1 MNIIIVGDGKVGYT
15 LAEYLS
21 KEDHDVTL
29 VDRNQ
34 QALDKATET
43 LDVMGVKG
51 NGANVRTLLEAGAD
65 EADILIAVTTH
76 DETNMVCCLAAKQL
90 GAKYTIARIR
100 DPEYTESISL
110 LQNGMGID
118 LVVNPERASAMEISR
133 LLRFPF
139 ATNIEAFAHGRVEM
153 VEFKAMEGDPI
164 VNTPIRSLPSRI
176 PRVLYCV
183 VQRDHDTFI
192 PNGDTIIRP
201 GDRVHVAADLITI
214 TQFFKYMGKN
224 TQKVRSAMLLGGGHI
239 AFYLARI
246 IAGMGIK
253 LSIVE
258 LKPETC
264 AMLSEMLD
272 EVTVI
277 QGDGTDQ
284 ELLDSEN
291 MREMGALICLTGR
304 DEENLITG
312 LYGAKCGVGKVI
324 VKVNRLNYMDVMHDM
339 GIDSV
344 VSPKL
349 TTANLILRS
358 VRARSR
364 SQDSVL
370 EKVYRILGGEVEV
383 CEFTAL
389 EGAPFLNVPL
399 SQLSIAP
406 GVLVAVLVRGK
417 KIIIPFGNDHIE
429 SGDTVILVS
438 RASKIVT
445 LEDAFR

>member
-1 MNIIIVGDGKVGYT
+1 MNIVIVGDGKVGYT

-21 KEDHDVTL
+21 KEEHDVTL

-51 NGANVRTLLEAGAD
+51 NGANVRTLLEAGVD
-65 EADILIAVTTH
+65 TADILIAVTTH

-90 GAKYTIARIR
+90 GVKYTIARIR
-100 DPEYTESISL
+100 DPEYTESMSL

-118 LVVNPERASAMEISR
+118 LVVNPERATAMEISR

-153 VEFKAMEGDPI
+153 VEFKAMESDPI
-164 VNTPIRSLPSRI
+164 VNIPIRSLSSRI

-183 VQRDHDTFI
+183 VQRDHETFI

-201 GDRVHVAADLITI
+201 GDRVHVAADLMTI
-214 TQFFKYMGKN
+214 TQFFKHLGKN

-239 AFYLARI
+239 SYYLARI
-246 IAGMGIK
+246 IAGMGIR
-253 LSIVE
+253 LSIIE
-258 LKPETC
+258 INAETC
-264 AMLSEMLD
+264 AMLSESLD
-272 EVTVI
+272 DVTII

-284 ELLDSEN
+284 ELLSSEN
-291 MREMGALICLTGR
+291 LESMGALVCLTGR

-312 LYGAKCGVGKVI
+312 LYGARSGVGKVI

-358 VRARSR
+358 VRARAH
-364 SQDSVL
+364 SQNSVV
-370 EKVYRILGGEVEV
+370 EKVHRILGGEVEV
-383 CEFTAL
+383 TEFTAL
-389 EGAPFLNVPL
+389 QSAPFLNVPL

-406 GVLVAVLVRGK
+406 GVLVAVLVRDK

>member
-1 MNIIIVGDGKVGYT
+1 M
-15 LAEYLS
+15 
-21 KEDHDVTL
+21 
-29 VDRNQ
+29 
-34 QALDKATET
+34 
-43 LDVMGVKG
+43 
-51 NGANVRTLLEAGAD
+51 
-65 EADILIAVTTH
+65 
-76 DETNMVCCLAAKQL
+76 
-90 GAKYTIARIR
+90 
-100 DPEYTESISL
+100 
-110 LQNGMGID
+110 
-118 LVVNPERASAMEISR
+118 
-133 LLRFPF
+133 
-139 ATNIEAFAHGRVEM
+139 
-153 VEFKAMEGDPI
+153 
-164 VNTPIRSLPSRI
+164 RSLPGRI

-324 VKVNRLNYMDVMHDM
+324 VKVNRLNYMDVMRDM
-339 GIDSV
+339 GTDSV